1 MKSRADGR
9 PAPPDA
15 VRRPLPSEPADLT
28 SWGAAVRATA
38 PPVACRPS
46 PFTRHPPVLTLLLNA
61 DVYAPAPL
69 GRRHVLVGGERVVAI
84 TADRPEIA
92 GVPVET
98 VDLEGRRL
106 VPGLVDAHVHVT
118 GGGGEAGP
126 ETAAPAP
133 PLSAYTAAGVTS
145 VVGLLGTDDT
155 TRTTAGLL
163 RRVYGLRRE
172 GLSAWAWTGGYH
184 LPPTTLTGSVRTDIA
199 TVEPI
204 VGFGELALSDHRSS
218 QPTFDEVARLA
229 ADCHVAGLMTGKAG
243 VLHLHLGDGARGLDL
258 VRRLLDETEIP
269 ARTLHP
275 THVNRRAAL
284 LDEAFELLGR
294 GVPIDLTAFPPAF
307 ATADEV
313 SAADALVRY
322 LTRAGGPRA
331 GGAAHGL
338 VRRRRLPPALRRRRA
353 RADGLRHVR
362 RPRRPP
368 GRPPRRGVPLEDA
381 LPPFTLHPAQA
392 LRLPR
397 GQIAEGGAADLVV
410 LGDDGR
416 PADVMARG
424 RWHVRAGRPVV
435 RGTFESAP
443 PPTPPGVSG

>member
-1 MKSRADGR
+1 M
-9 PAPPDA
+9 
-15 VRRPLPSEPADLT
+15 
-28 SWGAAVRATA
+28 VRAAA
-38 PPVACRPS
+38 PPV
-46 PFTRHPPVLTLLLNA
+46 TRRSSLIAHLTLLLHA

-69 GRRHVLVGGERVVAI
+69 GRRHVLVAGERVVAI
-84 TADRPEIA
+84 TEDRPDLS
-92 GVPVET
+92 GVTVET

-133 PLSAYTAAGVTS
+133 PLSAYTTAGVTS

-199 TVEPI
+199 TVEPVI
-204 VGFGELALSDHRSS
+204 GFGELALSDHRSS

-258 VRRLLDETEIP
+258 VRRLLDETEVP

-275 THVNRRAAL
+275 THVNRRGAL
-284 LDEAFELLGR
+284 LDEAFDLLGR
-294 GVPIDLTAFPPAF
+294 GVPVDLTAFPPAF

-313 SAADALVRY
+313 SAADALVRF
-322 LTRAGGPRA
+322 LDA
-331 GGAAHGL
+331 GGAQTAGAGRLTVSSDGGGCLPQFDGGEL
-338 VRRRRLPPALRRRRA
+338 VRMGFATSGAL
-353 RADGLRHVR
+353 ADLLADLLA
-362 RPRRPP
+362 
-368 GRPPRRGVPLEDA
+368 RGVPLGDA

-392 LRLPR
+392 LRLADK
-397 GQIAEGGAADLVV
+397 GVVVEGGAADLVV

-435 RGTFESAP
+435 GGTFEAAP
-443 PPTPPGVSG
+443 RLVGEGTNGPS

>member
-1 MKSRADGR
+1 M
-9 PAPPDA
+9 
-15 VRRPLPSEPADLT
+15 PSL
-28 SWGAAVRATA
+28 
-38 PPVACRPS
+38 
-46 PFTRHPPVLTLLLNA
+46 LTLLLNA

-69 GRRHVLVGGERVVAI
+69 GRRHVLVAGERVVAVVE
-84 TADRPEIA
+84 DRPEIA

-106 VPGLVDAHVHVT
+106 VPGFVDAHVHVT

-133 PLSAYTAAGVTS
+133 PLSAYTTAGVTS

-184 LPPTTLTGSVRTDIA
+184 LPPTTLTGSVRTDVA

-218 QPTFDEVARLA
+218 QPTFEEVARLA

-243 VLHLHLGDGARGLDL
+243 VLHLHLGDGVRGLGI
-258 VRRLLDETEIP
+258 VRRILDETEIP

-275 THVNRRAAL
+275 THVNRRGAL
-284 LDEAFELLGR
+284 LDEAFDLLGR
-294 GVPIDLTAFPPAF
+294 GVPVDLTAFPPAF

-313 SAADALVRY
+313 SAADAIVRFLDLGPGAGRLTVSSDGGGCLPHFDGGELVRMDFA
-322 LTRAGGPRA
+322 TS
-331 GGAAHGL
+331 GAL
-338 VRRRRLPPALRRRRA
+338 
-353 RADGLRHVR
+353 ADLLADLLA
-362 RPRRPP
+362 
-368 GRPPRRGVPLEDA
+368 RGVPLGDA
-381 LPPFTLHPAQA
+381 LPPLTLHPAQA
-392 LRLPR
+392 LRLA
-397 GQIAEGGAADLVV
+397 GKGVVAEGGAADLVV
-410 LGDDGR
+410 LGDDGQ
-416 PADVMARG
+416 PSEVMARG
-424 RWHVRAGRPVV
+424 RWHVREGRPVV
-435 RGTFESAP
+435 RGTFEPAP
-443 PPTPPGVSG
+443 PGA

>member
-1 MKSRADGR
+1 MA
-9 PAPPDA
+9 APP
-15 VRRPLPSEPADLT
+15 RPTSQSPLPLESLT
-28 SWGAAVRATA
+28 HCPRGEGGAVPTTT
-38 PPVACRPS
+38 PPVTRRSS
-46 PFTRHPPVLTLLLNA
+46 PIAHLTLLLNA

-69 GRRHVLVGGERVVAI
+69 GRRHVLVAGGQVVAVVE
-84 TADRPEIA
+84 DRPEIA
-92 GVPVET
+92 GVPVDV

-106 VPGLVDAHVHVT
+106 IPGLVDAHVHVT

-133 PLSAYTAAGVTS
+133 PLSAYTTAGVTS

-199 TVEPI
+199 TVEPV

-218 QPTFDEVARLA
+218 QPTFEEVARLA

-258 VRRLLDETEIP
+258 VRRVLDETEIP

-284 LDEAFELLGR
+284 WDEAFALLGR
-294 GVPIDLTAFPPAF
+294 GVPVDVTAFPPDPGSP
-307 ATADEV
+307 DEV
-313 SAADALVRY
+313 SAADAVVRF
-322 LTRAGGPRA
+322 LDAGGKA
-331 GGAAHGL
+331 GGAGRLTVSSDGGGCLPHFDAGEL
-338 VRRRRLPPALRRRRA
+338 VRMDFATSGAL
-353 RADGLRHVR
+353 ADLLADLLG
-362 RPRRPP
+362 
-368 GRPPRRGVPLEDA
+368 RGVPLGDA
-381 LPPFTLHPAQA
+381 LVPFTSAPADA

-397 GQIAEGGAADLVV
+397 GRIAEGGAADLVA
-410 LGDDGR
+410 LGADGR
-416 PADVMARG
+416 PDAVMARG
-424 RWHVRAGRPVV
+424 RWHVRDGRPVV
-435 RGTFESAP
+435 RGTFEPA
-443 PPTPPGVSG
+443 PPGV